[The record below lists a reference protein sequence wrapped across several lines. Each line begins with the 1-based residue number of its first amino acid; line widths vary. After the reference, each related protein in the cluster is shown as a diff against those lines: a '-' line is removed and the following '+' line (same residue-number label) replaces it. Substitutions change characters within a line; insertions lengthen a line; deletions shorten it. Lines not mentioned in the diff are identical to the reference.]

1 MKLQHNTSPKP
12 SNPRNLSSVILHL
25 SSFIFHPSSL
35 HQRLALRKLEVLSKG
50 SKALLLPALLLA
62 FLPSCTS
69 IIEVDI
75 DALDL
80 QV

>member
-1 MKLQHNTSPKP
+1 M
-12 SNPRNLSSVILHL
+12 
-25 SSFIFHPSSL
+25 
-35 HQRLALRKLEVLSKG
+35 LSKG

-75 DALDL
+75 DAAEPKLVIEAEVKDGPGP
-80 QV
+80 QKSS